1 MQNTGINGNAAAGC
15 ASSIASC
22 LCRCSDNSASVTY
35 HIGHCSGSSS
45 SGGTASAT
53 HYLLHLAA
61 TGRGT
66 VRVANWLVMNPV
78 GLQES
83 EREKER
89 VGQEKGETE
98 VSLDLR
104 VCGNWPAMR
113 SQQLR

>member
-35 HIGHCSGSSS
+35 HIGHCSGGSS

-78 GLQES
+78 GLQERDR
-83 EREKER
+83 ERNNMLVK
-89 VGQEKGETE
+89 KGEG
-98 VSLDLR
+98 
-104 VCGNWPAMR
+104 GNEGGQP
-113 SQQLR
+113 

>member
-22 LCRCSDNSASVTY
+22 LCRCGDNSASVTY

-45 SGGTASAT
+45 SRGTASAT

-78 GLQES
+78 GLQERDR
-83 EREKER
+83 ERNNKL
-89 VGQEKGETE
+89 VKKGKGGNGGQ
-98 VSLDLR
+98 
-104 VCGNWPAMR
+104 P
-113 SQQLR
+113 

>member
-1 MQNTGINGNAAAGC
+1 MQNTGINGNAAACC

-22 LCRCSDNSASVTY
+22 LCRCGDNSASVTY

-78 GLQES
+78 GLQER
-83 EREKER
+83 ERNNKL
-89 VGQEKGETE
+89 VKKGKGGNGGQ
-98 VSLDLR
+98 
-104 VCGNWPAMR
+104 P
-113 SQQLR
+113 